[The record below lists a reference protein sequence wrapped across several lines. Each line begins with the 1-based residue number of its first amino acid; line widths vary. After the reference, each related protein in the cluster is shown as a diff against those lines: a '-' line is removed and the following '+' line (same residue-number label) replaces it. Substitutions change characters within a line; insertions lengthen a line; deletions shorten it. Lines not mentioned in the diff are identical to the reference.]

1 MIPKRIHLCW
11 FSDDPFPAEIKACIR
26 SWQKHMPEYEIRRWT
41 MADAKAIGFDFINEA
56 LKHRKWAFAADAVRF
71 YAVYTEGGIYMDS
84 DILLYRGF
92 QELIPEHG
100 FATFNEKID
109 HEDTPFSLQA
119 AFFMAEKGNEYCKE
133 MTDYYR
139 THHFERE
146 DGTIDQTVSP
156 MIMAAVAEKYGA
168 KHSLDILRLAGFTVY
183 PTDYV
188 APRKRYERKDVTF
201 ARHLVNH
208 SWKNDQKLGRKIEKY
223 IKHKYHVMK
232 YLLLKKY

>member
-1 MIPKRIHLCW
+1 MDIPR
-11 FSDDPFPAEIKACIR
+11 E
-26 SWQKHMPEYEIRRWT
+26 E
-41 MADAKAIGFDFINEA
+41 EA
-56 LKHRKWAFAADAVRF
+56 LRDLP
-71 YAVYTEGGIYMDS
+71 I
-84 DILLYRGF
+84 
-92 QELIPEHG
+92 
-100 FATFNEKID
+100 
-109 HEDTPFSLQA
+109 
-119 AFFMAEKGNEYCKE
+119 
-133 MTDYYR
+133 
-139 THHFERE
+139 RE

-156 MIMAAVAEKYGA
+156 MIMAAAAEKYGA